1 MLSWRYRR
9 VLQAEAA
16 ALAGSVQPAQ
26 AGNTADD
33 ELDELKHVA
42 FREERGLVGSSI
54 LAGSTK
60 RLLKAFEC
68 LAELRQ
74 KVKCEGPNWERD
86 RNTIELLFG
95 TSNDYE
101 KVPSSWRPPCEK
113 AAHAQDANLDVE
125 GEERKRVWAMVDRLC
140 HLCFFPAIAFNSE
153 QRAGPIAPGRFW
165 PAPVVAP
172 SAC

>member
-68 LAELRQ
+68 LAKLRQ

-86 RNTIELLFG
+86 RNTNRVAVRNQQRLRESPQLLEATLRKSG
-95 TSNDYE
+95 AC
-101 KVPSSWRPPCEK
+101 PRCEPRR
-113 AAHAQDANLDVE
+113 
-125 GEERKRVWAMVDRLC
+125 G
-140 HLCFFPAIAFNSE
+140 
-153 QRAGPIAPGRFW
+153 G
-165 PAPVVAP
+165 
-172 SAC
+172 